1 MVGAVTGAGYYI
13 SNQMYRISKMRPP
26 LPVVALL
33 MMLLAG
39 CTTDPPQNITDSCE
53 IFEDKG
59 GWYQDAKRAEDR
71 WGTPIHVQLAIIY
84 QESKFVGDARP
95 PRDHVLWVIPWGRIS
110 SAYGYA
116 QAQDSTWQWYMDKT
130 DNRGAD
136 RDDFDDAVDF
146 IAWYVHMS
154 NQMLGL
160 SKWDAYSQYLA
171 YHEGQGG
178 YRNKSYKSKP
188 WLIKV
193 AKKVNARAAS
203 YHTQLARCEDKLEDG
218 WSLWPF

>member
-1 MVGAVTGAGYYI
+1 MLVFFLSG
-13 SNQMYRISKMRPP
+13 
-26 LPVVALL
+26 LL
-33 MMLLAG
+33 LLTA
-39 CTTDPPQNITDSCE
+39 CSSDPPQNITNSCE

-59 GWYQDAKRAEDR
+59 GWFRDAKQATER

-84 QESKFVGDARP
+84 QESKFVDDAKP
-95 PRDHVLWVIPWGRIS
+95 PRDHILWVIPWGRIS

-116 QAQDSTWQWYMDKT
+116 QAQDSTWDWYMEKT
-130 DNRGAD
+130 GNHGAD

-146 IAWYVHMS
+146 IAWYVHTS
-154 NQMLGL
+154 QQMLGI

-178 YRNKSYKSKP
+178 YRRKTYNSKP

-193 AKKVNARAAS
+193 AKKVSARASS
-203 YHTQLARCEDKLEDG
+203 YHTQLARCEDTLDEG

>member
-1 MVGAVTGAGYYI
+1 MHFFLVAVATF
-13 SNQMYRISKMRPP
+13 
-26 LPVVALL
+26 LL
-33 MMLLAG
+33 ILAG
-39 CTTDPPQNITDSCE
+39 CSTDPPQNITDSCE
-53 IFEDKG
+53 IFGDKS
-59 GWYQDAKRAEDR
+59 GWYQDAKQASER

-84 QESKFVGDARP
+84 QESRFVDDAKP
-95 PRDHVLWVIPWGRIS
+95 PRDHILWVIPWGRIS

-116 QAQDSTWQWYMDKT
+116 QAQDSTWEWYMEKT
-130 DNRGAD
+130 GNHGAD

-154 NQMLGL
+154 NQMLGI

-178 YRNKSYKSKP
+178 YRAKSYKSKP

-193 AKKVNARAAS
+193 AKKVSARASS
-203 YHTQLARCEDKLEDG
+203 YHTQLARCEDTLDEG

>member
-1 MVGAVTGAGYYI
+1 
-13 SNQMYRISKMRPP
+13 MYRIGEMRS
-26 LPVVALL
+26 LVIVAALL
-33 MMLLAG
+33 VMTLTACSSG
-39 CTTDPPQNITDSCE
+39 PPRNIADSCE

-59 GWYQDAKRAEDR
+59 GWYRDAKQAAGK

-84 QESKFVGDARP
+84 QESKFVDDAKP
-95 PRDHVLWVIPWGRIS
+95 PRDHILGVIPWGRIS

-116 QAQDSTWQWYMDKT
+116 QAKDSTWDWYREKT
-130 DNRGAD
+130 GNHGAD

-154 NQMLGL
+154 QQMLGI

-178 YRNKSYKSKP
+178 YRRKTYNSKP

-193 AKKVNARAAS
+193 AKKVSARAAG
-203 YHTQLARCEDKLEDG
+203 YHTQLARCEDTLDEG